1 MQEVKLTHQKGA
13 LRIENLEMIRG
24 MPLKNVD
31 VGLQV
36 AKDGRIWVCV
46 NGIALLR
53 FMPEFLSGKS
63 DKGIRFGGG

>member
-1 MQEVKLTHQKGA
+1 MQEYKLTHQKGV
-13 LRIENLEMIRG
+13 LRIENLEMIQG

-46 NGIALLR
+46 NGVAFVR
-53 FMPEFLSGKS
+53 FFPESLSGKRV
-63 DKGIRFGGG
+63 GIRFGGN